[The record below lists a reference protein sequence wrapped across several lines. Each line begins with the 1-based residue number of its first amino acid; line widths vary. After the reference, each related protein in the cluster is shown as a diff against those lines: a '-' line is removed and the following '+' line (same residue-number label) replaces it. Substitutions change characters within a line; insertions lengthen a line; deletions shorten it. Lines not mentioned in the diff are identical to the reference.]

1 MECDAAV
8 DTRAHLAVLGVLS
21 IHHSP
26 SARFP
31 RSDRAVRSDLK
42 RPRVAKLAHAAAW
55 AARPSCAPPA
65 VRATRSRVSNQ
76 RRRTC
81 RRSGKRGSEDSVGR
95 IMNYSRWRDVPTQPK
110 VVRARPQRLHNPVA

>member
-1 MECDAAV
+1 MWDGRGHDGVGGESAA
-8 DTRAHLAVLGVLS
+8 TSRGRTASHEGARAEQQATP
-21 IHHSP
+21 P

-42 RPRVAKLAHAAAW
+42 RPRVAKLAHAAAA

-81 RRSGKRGSEDSVGR
+81 RRSGKRGSEDSVGHELLE
-95 IMNYSRWRDVPTQPK
+95 M
-110 VVRARPQRLHNPVA
+110 A

>member
-42 RPRVAKLAHAAAW
+42 RPRVARLAHAAAA

-65 VRATRSRVSNQ
+65 VRATRSRVSHQ

-81 RRSGKRGSEDSVGR
+81 RRSGKRGSEDSVGHELLE
-95 IMNYSRWRDVPTQPK
+95 M
-110 VVRARPQRLHNPVA
+110 A

>member
-1 MECDAAV
+1 MRPRPRRPPARLGGRAPGAAV
-8 DTRAHLAVLGVLS
+8 WDGRGHDGVGGES
-21 IHHSP
+21 AATSRGRTASHEG
-26 SARFP
+26 ARFP

-42 RPRVAKLAHAAAW
+42 RPRVARLAHAAAA

-81 RRSGKRGSEDSVGR
+81 RRSGKRGSEDSVGHELLE
-95 IMNYSRWRDVPTQPK
+95 M
-110 VVRARPQRLHNPVA
+110 A